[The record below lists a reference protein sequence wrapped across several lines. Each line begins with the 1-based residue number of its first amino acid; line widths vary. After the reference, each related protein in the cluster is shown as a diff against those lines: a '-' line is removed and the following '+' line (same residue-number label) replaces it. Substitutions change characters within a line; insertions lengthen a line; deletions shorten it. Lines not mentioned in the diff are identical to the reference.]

1 MPVSSH
7 TCIYNFHCF
16 SFLNIGWDSKNYLGV
31 PPQRKTANHQK
42 LGNPPPTIKVHDSQQ
57 EEGVQEGLLS
67 GADDQEREEESG
79 GTNTMEEKEHS
90 NRGSNHHLC
99 HLWWSLS
106 KSMVL
111 SDSSATGVSKIP
123 VNTRCGEERVT
134 HIINRNG

>member
-1 MPVSSH
+1 M
-7 TCIYNFHCF
+7 
-16 SFLNIGWDSKNYLGV
+16 
-31 PPQRKTANHQK
+31 
-42 LGNPPPTIKVHDSQQ
+42 
-57 EEGVQEGLLS
+57 S

-79 GTNTMEEKEHS
+79 GTTTMEEKAHS

-123 VNTRCGEERVT
+123 VNTRRGEERAT
-134 HIINRNG
+134 HIINRNGEKERPERSLSSGAHRHYPPLVNDEGIEGCELRE